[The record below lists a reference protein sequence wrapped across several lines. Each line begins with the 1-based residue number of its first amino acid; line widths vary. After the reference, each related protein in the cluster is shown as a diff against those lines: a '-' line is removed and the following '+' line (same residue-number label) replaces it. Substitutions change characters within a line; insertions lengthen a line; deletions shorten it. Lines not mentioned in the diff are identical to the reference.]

1 MSEVFLVVLSKID
14 IKILDFVCL
23 KGAQMSEKEIAKRLR
38 LKPTTVSYSLKKM
51 LREKSILG
59 YRYRVNYA
67 RLGLVTTAWVLLKI
81 RSANTDSFHLFDQ
94 MLEFPQVHVASF
106 ITGEFD
112 IALKVLERDVSC
124 VDAFVRKLSKTFPEF
139 IDSAEVLLVTENYKT
154 HNILPKNN
162 SCLTS
167 FDKTD
172 FKILSSRMN
181 SPEKELGQIASEL
194 NLHRNTVSKRWKSFW
209 KENVLIKKT
218 PVINPL
224 YYTELK
230 LSMKAIVLIDVPPEA
245 CDILAKKL
253 LELDEV
259 HELNRLLDGFSLMA
273 IIRTGDISSFLDFL
287 RWVLFENLG
296 KGKIRKTVSLIMLKS
311 KPHKQN
317 YFPQLLDQ
325 KIIRFRKEKL
335 VCNCPQN

>member
-1 MSEVFLVVLSKID
+1 
-14 IKILDFVCL
+14 
-23 KGAQMSEKEIAKRLR
+23 MSEKEIAKQLR

-51 LREKSILG
+51 LRDKSILG

-81 RSANTDSFHLFDQ
+81 KSANVDFFNLFEQ
-94 MLEFPQVHVASF
+94 LLEFPQVHVASF

-112 IALKVLERDVSC
+112 IALKVIERDVSC
-124 VDAFVRKLSKTFPEF
+124 VDAFVRELSKKFPEF
-139 IDSAEVLLVTENYKT
+139 INSTEVLLVTKNYKT
-154 HNILPKNN
+154 HNILPKHN
-162 SCLTS
+162 SCLPS

-172 FKILSSRMN
+172 FRILSSRMD

-209 KENVLIKKT
+209 KENVLMKKT

-224 YYTELK
+224 HYTKLK
-230 LSMKAIVLIDVPPEA
+230 LSMKALVLIDAAPEA
-245 CDILAKKL
+245 CDLLAEKL
-253 LELDEV
+253 SEMDEV

-273 IIRTGDISSFLDFL
+273 IIRTGDIPSFLDFL
-287 RWVLFENLG
+287 KWVLFENLG
-296 KGKIRKTVSLIMLKS
+296 KGNIKKTVSIIVLKS

-317 YFPQLLDQ
+317 YLPQLIDK

-335 VCNCPQN
+335 VCNCQQN

>member
-1 MSEVFLVVLSKID
+1 
-14 IKILDFVCL
+14 
-23 KGAQMSEKEIAKRLR
+23 MSEKEIAKYLR

-51 LREKSILG
+51 LRDKSILG

-81 RSANTDSFHLFDQ
+81 RSANTGSFHLFEK

-124 VDAFVRKLSKTFPEF
+124 IDTFVRKLSKTFPEL
-139 IDSAEVLLVTENYKT
+139 IDSTKVFLVTKNYKT
-154 HNILPKNN
+154 HNILPKSD
-162 SCLTS
+162 SCLFS

-172 FKILSSRMN
+172 FKILSSRMD

-209 KENVLIKKT
+209 KENVLMKKT

-224 YYTELK
+224 YYPKLK
-230 LSMKAIVLIDVPPEA
+230 LSMKAIVLIDALPET
-245 CDILAKKL
+245 CDVLAKKL
-253 LELDEV
+253 SELDEV

-273 IIRTGDISSFLDFL
+273 IIRTGDIPSFLDFL

-296 KGKIRKTVSLIMLKS
+296 NGKIKKTVSLIILKS

-317 YFPQLLDQ
+317 YFPQLLDK

-335 VCNCPQN
+335 VCACSKN